1 VIVTNPPYLAN
12 HSAKRKGV
20 LSLAASYFAGG
31 RDNLYKVALDRCLE
45 AADFVV
51 AIIPETFLH
60 SGYPTE
66 RLVLATVIEAA
77 LFTDTDAPAVV
88 ACFGPA
94 AEVGAAGDAEV
105 FLNETRVATLSQL
118 QNLRLQSQAASPRRR
133 VQFNVPQG
141 RIGLRA
147 VDGTK
152 AGERIRFMPGDE
164 FEYSREAIKVS
175 SRLMTYVELPEV
187 SDAELPKFIAAANAM
202 LEKLRTDS
210 RDLVLAPFKGNNND
224 GRRRRRLDYEMARR
238 LLVKVLDS

>member
-1 VIVTNPPYLAN
+1 
-12 HSAKRKGV
+12 
-20 LSLAASYFAGG
+20 
-31 RDNLYKVALDRCLE
+31 
-45 AADFVV
+45 
-51 AIIPETFLH
+51 
-60 SGYPTE
+60 
-66 RLVLATVIEAA
+66 
-77 LFTDTDAPAVV
+77 
-88 ACFGPA
+88 
-94 AEVGAAGDAEV
+94 
-105 FLNETRVATLSQL
+105 
-118 QNLRLQSQAASPRRR
+118 
-133 VQFNVPQG
+133 VPQG